1 MGTQVDAVAT
11 QGLDHG
17 GEASLIDA
25 KGLHYRDL
33 NEQVRAAIAEGC
45 GRIRVTGVRGQR
57 YLGAGLRGDLL
68 IEVEGVPGNDLA
80 AFMDGPRIVV
90 RGNAQ
95 DGVCNTMN
103 RGQVVVHGH
112 AGDVL
117 GYGMRGGA
125 LFVRGDVG
133 YRVGIH
139 MKEYKGQRPVLVAG
153 GCAGDFLG
161 EYMAGGV
168 LAVLGL
174 GRDARQP
181 LVGDY
186 CGTGMHGGVIFVR
199 GQADPAHI
207 VLDQV
212 ALSSAS
218 QDDMALLTPY
228 LEAFCQEFGCDVA
241 ELMAESFFPL
251 RPVSH
256 RPYGSKYAP

>member
-1 MGTQVDAVAT
+1 MAAQAEAEIVAEAA
-11 QGLDHG
+11 G
-17 GEASLIDA
+17 GDPAFLIDA
-25 KGLHYRDL
+25 DGLHYRDL
-33 NEQVRAAIAEGC
+33 NERVRAAIADGC
-45 GRIRVTGVRGQR
+45 RLIRVTGVRGQR

-103 RGQVVVHGH
+103 RGEVVVHGH

-125 LFVRGDVG
+125 LFVRGEVG

-139 MKEYKGQRPVLVAG
+139 MKEYKGQRPVLIAG

-174 GRDARQP
+174 ERRNGRP

-186 CGTGMHGGVIFVR
+186 CGTGMHGGVIFLR
-199 GQADPAHI
+199 GEVDPAHI
-207 VLDQV
+207 MLDQV
-212 ALSSAS
+212 GLSSAS
-218 QDDMALLTPY
+218 QEEMALLTPH
-228 LEAFCQEFGCDVA
+228 LERFCQEFGG
-241 ELMAESFFPL
+241 ELANLLEQPFFVL